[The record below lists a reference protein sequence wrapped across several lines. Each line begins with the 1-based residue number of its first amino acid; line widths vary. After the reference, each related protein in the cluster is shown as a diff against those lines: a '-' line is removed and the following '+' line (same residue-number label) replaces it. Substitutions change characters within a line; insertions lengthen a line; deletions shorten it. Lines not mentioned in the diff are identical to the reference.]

1 MIVIGFE
8 EIHYNVYV
16 EGEDDGGGGD
26 ECFERGK
33 KKGKKGKKGTVDY
46 FSHHAPCRAGKMP
59 LQNRQICSGRY
70 KSDAGLFCT
79 MDRWNDGPKEICGAV
94 E

>member
-33 KKGKKGKKGTVDY
+33 KKEKKRKKERKAQSTISRITLRAEGKRSLNKTDKYV
-46 FSHHAPCRAGKMP
+46 
-59 LQNRQICSGRY
+59 L
-70 KSDAGLFCT
+70 
-79 MDRWNDGPKEICGAV
+79 V
-94 E
+94 ETNQMLVGSAR